1 MDLLT
6 SIGFSIIVAA
16 ILAFLARRLNQPLIL
31 GYILAG
37 AVLGP
42 HVGLHIVSDEAS
54 IELIAEIGLILL
66 LFLIGLEISVPR
78 LLQAGRA
85 ITVTGLLQVPICA
98 GLAWVALGPFVASSG
113 GQFDRLYLAFA
124 SALSSTLIVVKLL
137 SDKFELGT
145 FGGRVTL
152 GVLIFQDLYAIAF
165 LAIQPNLQNMQALLL
180 LKSLVAVAGLVGGAW
195 LLARFV
201 LPRYFR
207 VIAKSSELVVVSAM
221 AWCFLVAGIAGWA
234 GLSKEMG
241 ALIAGVVIASYPYGT
256 EVISRVG
263 GVRDF
268 FLTLF
273 FVALGL
279 KIPEPSLPAVLAAL
293 GGAVFVAASRFA
305 AMYPLFAFLRLD
317 TRTAGVVAINL
328 GQISEFALVIFSLGT
343 VYKHVSP
350 AANSLVLYTVLLTAI
365 ISTYGILYNHGI
377 ATWLAGVLNALG
389 LRRWFGEAPPART
402 GPARGQPHDDQE
414 SRGDVFLLG
423 VSREGLAFV
432 QHLGHTAP
440 GLKNR
445 LVAIDFNPEMLER
458 LRAQGVEHHYGD
470 ISNMATLEHTG
481 ISRAS
486 IVISGIS
493 DWFLKGTS
501 NLQILHAARSLA
513 PTARIIVTGDTPEG
527 AEQLYAAGADY
538 VVMPSALTAEHLAT
552 ILADRVARLPCPRA
566 ARAGVRA
573 VPALNCATSGAATA
587 SWVSARRST
596 AAPPAGRPARWASR
610 RCAWRSWTPD

>member
-16 ILAFLARRLNQPLIL
+16 VLAFIARRLNQPLIL

-42 HVGLHIVSDEAS
+42 HVGLHVVTDEHS

-66 LFLIGLEISVPR
+66 LFLIGLEISLPR

-98 GLAWVALGPFVASSG
+98 GLAWVVLGPVVASTG

-165 LAIQPNLQNMQALLL
+165 LAIQPNLQNLDALLL
-180 LKSLVAVAGLVGGAW
+180 LRSLVAGVGLVGGAW
-195 LLARFV
+195 VLATFV
-201 LPRYFR
+201 LPAYFR

-221 AWCFLVAGIAGWA
+221 AWCFLVAGVAGWA

-279 KIPEPSLPAVLAAL
+279 KIPEPSLPAVLAAF
-293 GGAVFVAASRFA
+293 GGVVFVVLSRFL
-305 AMYPLFAFLRLD
+305 AMYPIFGFLRLD

-328 GQISEFALVIFSLGT
+328 AQISEFALVIFSLGV
-343 VYKHVSP
+343 VYKHISP
-350 AANSLVLYTVLLTAI
+350 AANSMILYTVLFTAV
-365 ISTYGILYNHGI
+365 ISTYGILYNHAI
-377 ATWLAGVLNALG
+377 ATKLSGVLAALG
-389 LRRWFGEAPPART
+389 LRRWFGAEPVVTPE
-402 GPARGQPHDDQE
+402 GGGGGHGGDQGD
-414 SRGDVFLLG
+414 RDVFLLG

-432 QHLGHTAP
+432 QHLARTAP
-440 GLKNR
+440 ALKDR

-458 LRAQGVEHHYGD
+458 LREHEVEHHYGD
-470 ISNMATLEHTG
+470 IANMATLEHAG
-481 ISRAS
+481 ITRAAV
-486 IVISGIS
+486 VISGIS

-501 NLQILHAARSLA
+501 NLQILRTVRSLA
-513 PTARIIVTGDTPEG
+513 PSAKVIVTGDTSQAAQE
-527 AEQLYAAGADY
+527 LYAAGADY
-538 VVMPSALTAEHLAT
+538 VMVPSVLTAEHLAT
-552 ILADRVARLPCPRA
+552 VLSDRSPNAL
-566 ARAGVRA
+566 ARA
-573 VPALNCATSGAATA
+573 
-587 SWVSARRST
+587 RRVQ
-596 AAPPAGRPARWASR
+596 AFDLFGR
-610 RCAWRSWTPD
+610 

>member
-6 SIGFSIIVAA
+6 AIGFSIIVAA
-16 ILAFLARRLNQPLIL
+16 VLAFLARRLNQPLIL

-42 HVGLHIVSDEAS
+42 HVGFHVVADEAS

-66 LFLIGLEISVPR
+66 LFLIGLEISLPR

-98 GLAWVALGPFVASSG
+98 GLAWVALGPIVASSG

-165 LAIQPNLQNMQALLL
+165 LAIQPNLQNLQAMLLL
-180 LKSLVAVAGLVGGAW
+180 RSLVAGVALVGGAW
-195 LLARFV
+195 VLARFV
-201 LPRYFR
+201 LPAYFR

-221 AWCFLVAGIAGWA
+221 AWCFLVAGVAGWA

-241 ALIAGVVIASYPYGT
+241 ALIAGVVIASYPYGA

-279 KIPEPSLPAVLAAL
+279 KIPEPSGPAVLAAL
-293 GGAVFVAASRFA
+293 GGVVFVVASRFL

-328 GQISEFALVIFSLGT
+328 AQISEFALVIFSLGVT
-343 VYKHVSP
+343 FKHISP
-350 AANSLVLYTVLLTAI
+350 AANSLILYTVLFTAV

-377 ATWLAGVLNALG
+377 ATWLAGLLDALG
-389 LRRWFGEAPPART
+389 LRRWFGHAPAPSAE
-402 GPARGQPHDDQE
+402 GAGADE
-414 SRGDVFLLG
+414 SEDRSRDVFLLG

-432 QHLGHTAP
+432 QYLAKTAP
-440 GLKNR
+440 ALKDR

-458 LRAQGVEHHYGD
+458 LRGYGVDHHYGD
-470 ISNMATLEHTG
+470 IANMATLEHAG
-481 ISRAS
+481 IDRAA

-501 NLQILHAARSLA
+501 NLQILRTVRPLA
-513 PTARIIVTGDTPEG
+513 PSARIIVTGDTAEG
-527 AEQLYAAGADY
+527 AQELYAAGADY
-538 VVMPSALTAEHLAT
+538 VIVPSALTAEHLAT
-552 ILADRVARLPCPRA
+552 LLADRSPNAL
-566 ARAGVRA
+566 ARA
-573 VPALNCATSGAATA
+573 
-587 SWVSARRST
+587 RRVQ
-596 AAPPAGRPARWASR
+596 AYELFPR
-610 RCAWRSWTPD
+610 

>member
-16 ILAFLARRLNQPLIL
+16 VLAFIARRLNQPLIL

-37 AVLGP
+37 AALGP
-42 HVGLHIVSDEAS
+42 HVGFHIVTDEHS

-66 LFLIGLEISVPR
+66 LFLIGLEISLPR

-98 GLAWVALGPFVASSG
+98 GLAWLALGPIVASTG

-165 LAIQPNLQNMQALLL
+165 LAIQPNLQNLEALLL
-180 LKSLVAVAGLVGGAW
+180 LRSLVAGVALVGGAW
-195 LLARFV
+195 VMATFV
-201 LPRYFR
+201 LPAYFR

-221 AWCFLVAGIAGWA
+221 AWCFLVAGVAGWA

-293 GGAVFVAASRFA
+293 GGVVFVVLSRLL

-317 TRTAGVVAINL
+317 TRTAGVVGINL
-328 GQISEFALVIFSLGT
+328 AQISEFALVIFSLGMT
-343 VYKHVSP
+343 YKHISP
-350 AANSLVLYTVLLTAI
+350 AANSLILYTVLFTAV
-365 ISTYGILYNHGI
+365 ISTYGILYNHAI
-377 ATWLAGVLNALG
+377 ATRLAGMLAALG
-389 LRRWFGEAPPART
+389 LRRWSGAAPAPAA
-402 GPARGQPHDDQE
+402 GGDGSGGDAEGGDE
-414 SRGDVFLLG
+414 SRDVFLLG

-432 QHLGHTAP
+432 QHLTRTAP
-440 GLKNR
+440 ALKDR

-458 LRAQGVEHHYGD
+458 LRNEGVEHHYGD
-470 ISNMATLEHTG
+470 IANMATLEHAG
-481 ISRAS
+481 IQRAV

-501 NLQILHAARSLA
+501 NLQILRTVRSLA
-513 PTARIIVTGDTPEG
+513 PNARVIVTGDTSQAAQE
-527 AEQLYAAGADY
+527 LYSAGADY
-538 VVMPSALTAEHLAT
+538 VMVPAVLNAEHLAT
-552 ILADRVARLPCPRA
+552 VLSDQSANAL
-566 ARAGVRA
+566 ARA
-573 VPALNCATSGAATA
+573 
-587 SWVSARRST
+587 RRVQ
-596 AAPPAGRPARWASR
+596 AFDLFGR
-610 RCAWRSWTPD
+610 

>member
-16 ILAFLARRLNQPLIL
+16 VLAFIARRLNQPLIL

-42 HVGLHIVSDEAS
+42 HVGLHVVTDEHS

-66 LFLIGLEISVPR
+66 LFLIGLEISLPR

-98 GLAWVALGPFVASSG
+98 GLAWLMLGPVVAATG

-165 LAIQPNLQNMQALLL
+165 LAIQPNLQNLDALLL
-180 LKSLVAVAGLVGGAW
+180 LRSLVAGVGLVGGAW
-195 LLARFV
+195 LLATFV
-201 LPRYFR
+201 LPAYFR

-221 AWCFLVAGIAGWA
+221 AWCFLVAGVAGWA

-279 KIPEPSLPAVLAAL
+279 KIPEPSVPAVLAAL
-293 GGAVFVAASRFA
+293 GGVVFVVVSRLL
-305 AMYPLFAFLRLD
+305 AMYPIFAFLRLD
-317 TRTAGVVAINL
+317 TRTAGVVGINL
-328 GQISEFALVIFSLGT
+328 AQISEFALVIFSLGVT
-343 VYKHVSP
+343 YKHISP
-350 AANSLVLYTVLLTAI
+350 GANSLILYTVLFTAV
-365 ISTYGILYNHGI
+365 ISTYGIMYNHAI
-377 ATWLAGVLNALG
+377 ATRLAGILQTLG
-389 LRRWFGEAPPART
+389 LRRWFGSERT
-402 GPARGQPHDDQE
+402 GAAEKGGGEHGGQ
-414 SRGDVFLLG
+414 GDVFLLG

-432 QHLGHTAP
+432 QHLTRTAP
-440 GLKNR
+440 ALKDR

-458 LRAQGVEHHYGD
+458 LRLEGVENHYGD
-470 ISNMATLEHTG
+470 VANMATLEHAG
-481 ISRAS
+481 IGRAT

-501 NLQILHAARSLA
+501 NLQILRTVRSLA
-513 PTARIIVTGDTPEG
+513 PGAKAIVTGDTSQAAQE
-527 AEQLYAAGADY
+527 LYTAGADY
-538 VVMPSALTAEHLAT
+538 VMGPSVLSAEHLAT
-552 ILADRVARLPCPRA
+552 VLSDQSPNAL
-566 ARAGVRA
+566 ARA
-573 VPALNCATSGAATA
+573 
-587 SWVSARRST
+587 RRVQ
-596 AAPPAGRPARWASR
+596 AFDLFGR
-610 RCAWRSWTPD
+610 

>member
-42 HVGLHIVSDEAS
+42 HVGLHVVTDEAS

-66 LFLIGLEISVPR
+66 LFLIGLEISLPR

-98 GLAWVALGPFVASSG
+98 GLAWVALGPFVATSG

-165 LAIQPNLQNMQALLL
+165 LAIQPNLQNLQALLL
-180 LKSLVAVAGLVGGAW
+180 LRSLVAGVALVGGAW
-195 LLARFV
+195 VLARFV
-201 LPRYFR
+201 LPAYFR

-221 AWCFLVAGIAGWA
+221 AWCFLVAGVAGWA

-241 ALIAGVVIASYPYGT
+241 ALIAGVVMASYPYGS

-293 GGAVFVAASRFA
+293 GGVAFVIVSRFA

-328 GQISEFALVIFSLGT
+328 SQISEFALVIFSLGVT
-343 VYKHVSP
+343 YKHISP
-350 AANSLVLYTVLLTAI
+350 AANSLILYTVLLTAV

-377 ATWLAGVLNALG
+377 ATRLAGLLSALG
-389 LRRWFGEAPPART
+389 LRRWAGAAPAAPTASADGDGGSDEDSGR
-402 GPARGQPHDDQE
+402 
-414 SRGDVFLLG
+414 DVFLLG

-432 QHLGHTAP
+432 QYLTRTAP
-440 GLKNR
+440 ALKDR

-470 ISNMATLEHTG
+470 IASMATLEHTG
-481 ISRAS
+481 IGRAA

-501 NLQILHAARSLA
+501 NLQILRSVRSLA
-513 PTARIIVTGDTPEG
+513 PAARVIVTGDTAEG
-527 AEQLYAAGADY
+527 AQELYVAGADY
-538 VVMPSALTAEHLAT
+538 VMVPSALTAEHLAT
-552 ILADRVARLPCPRA
+552 LLADRSPNAL
-566 ARAGVRA
+566 ARA
-573 VPALNCATSGAATA
+573 
-587 SWVSARRST
+587 RRVQ
-596 AAPPAGRPARWASR
+596 AFELFR
-610 RCAWRSWTPD
+610 R

>member
-16 ILAFLARRLNQPLIL
+16 VLAFLARRLNQPLIL

-42 HVGLHIVSDEAS
+42 HVGFHVVTDEAS

-66 LFLIGLEISVPR
+66 LFLIGLEISLPR

-98 GLAWVALGPFVASSG
+98 GLAWLVLGPVVASTG

-165 LAIQPNLQNMQALLL
+165 LAIQPNLENLEALLL
-180 LKSLVAVAGLVGGAW
+180 LRSLVAGIGLVGGAW
-195 LLARFV
+195 LLASFV
-201 LPRYFR
+201 LPAYFR

-221 AWCFLVAGIAGWA
+221 AWCFLVAGVAGWA

-279 KIPEPSLPAVLAAL
+279 KIPEPSVPAVLAAL
-293 GGAVFVAASRFA
+293 GGVVFVVLSRFL

-317 TRTAGVVAINL
+317 TRTAGVVGINL
-328 GQISEFALVIFSLGT
+328 AQISEFALVIFSLGMT
-343 VYKHVSP
+343 YKHISP
-350 AANSLVLYTVLLTAI
+350 GANSLILYTVLFTAV
-365 ISTYGILYNHGI
+365 ISTYGILYNHAI
-377 ATWLAGVLNALG
+377 ATRLAGLLAALG
-389 LRRWFGEAPPART
+389 LRRWFGAAPRPAAGSEASA
-402 GPARGQPHDDQE
+402 GEAEGGDE
-414 SRGDVFLLG
+414 SRNVFLLG
-423 VSREGLAFV
+423 VSREGIAFV
-432 QHLGHTAP
+432 QHLARTAP
-440 GLKNR
+440 ALKAR
-445 LVAIDFNPEMLER
+445 LTAIDFNPEMLER
-458 LRAQGVEHHYGD
+458 LREHDVEHHYGD
-470 ISNMATLEHTG
+470 IANMATLEHAG
-481 ISRAS
+481 IARAV

-501 NLQILHAARSLA
+501 NLQILRTVRSLA
-513 PTARIIVTGDTPEG
+513 PTARVIVTGDTSQ
-527 AEQLYAAGADY
+527 AAQDLYAAGADY
-538 VVMPSALTAEHLAT
+538 VVMPSALTADHLAT
-552 ILADRVARLPCPRA
+552 LLADGSPNAL
-566 ARAGVRA
+566 ARA
-573 VPALNCATSGAATA
+573 
-587 SWVSARRST
+587 RRVQ
-596 AAPPAGRPARWASR
+596 AFELFER
-610 RCAWRSWTPD
+610 

>member
-16 ILAFLARRLNQPLIL
+16 VLAFFARRLNQPLIL

-42 HVGLHIVSDEAS
+42 HVGFHVVSDEAS

-66 LFLIGLEISVPR
+66 LFLIGLEISLPR

-98 GLAWVALGPFVASSG
+98 GLAWLVLAPVVGSTG
-113 GQFDRLYLAFA
+113 GQFDRLYLAIA
-124 SALSSTLIVVKLL
+124 SAMSSTLIVVKLL
-137 SDKFELGT
+137 SDKFELAT

-152 GVLIFQDLYAIAF
+152 GVLIFQDLFAIAF
-165 LAIQPNLQNMQALLL
+165 LAIQPNLQNLQALLL
-180 LKSLVAVAGLVGGAW
+180 LKSLIAGVGLVVGAW
-195 LLARFV
+195 LMARFV
-201 LPRYFR
+201 LPFYFR
-207 VIAKSSELVVVSAM
+207 LIAKSSELVVVSAM
-221 AWCFLVAGIAGWA
+221 AWCFLVSGVAGWA

-241 ALIAGVVIASYPYGT
+241 ALIAGVVIAAYPYGS

-293 GGAVFVAASRFA
+293 GGVVFVVLSRFL

-328 GQISEFALVIFSLGT
+328 GQISEFALVIFSLGVT
-343 VYKHVSP
+343 YKHVSP
-350 AANSLVLYTVLLTAI
+350 AANSLILYTVLFTAV
-365 ISTYGILYNHGI
+365 ISTYGILYNHAI
-377 ATWLAGVLNALG
+377 ATWLAGVLHTFG
-389 LRRWFGEAPPART
+389 LRRWFGREPAESAPGA
-402 GPARGQPHDDQE
+402 GAGHGDDT
-414 SRGDVFLLG
+414 RDVFLLG

-432 QHLGHTAP
+432 QHLARTAP
-440 GLKNR
+440 ALKNR

-458 LRAQGVEHHYGD
+458 LATQGVEHQYGD
-470 ISNMATLEHTG
+470 IANMATLEHAG
-481 ISRAS
+481 IERAVL
-486 IVISGIS
+486 VISGIS

-501 NLQILHAARSLA
+501 NLQLLRATRSLA
-513 PTARIIVTGDTPEG
+513 PNARVIVTADTAEG
-527 AEQLYAAGADY
+527 AQELYVAGADY
-538 VVMPSALTAEHLAT
+538 VMVPSVLSAEHLAS
-552 ILADRVARLPCPRA
+552 ILADRSPNAL
-566 ARAGVRA
+566 ARA
-573 VPALNCATSGAATA
+573 
-587 SWVSARRST
+587 RRVQ
-596 AAPPAGRPARWASR
+596 AFDLFR
-610 RCAWRSWTPD
+610 R

>member
-16 ILAFLARRLNQPLIL
+16 VLAFIARRLNQPLIL

-37 AVLGP
+37 AALGP
-42 HVGLHIVSDEAS
+42 HVGFHIVTDEHS

-66 LFLIGLEISVPR
+66 LFLIGLEISLPR

-98 GLAWVALGPFVASSG
+98 GLAWLALGPVVASTG

-165 LAIQPNLQNMQALLL
+165 LAIQPNLQNLEALLL
-180 LKSLVAVAGLVGGAW
+180 LRSLVAGVALVGGAW
-195 LLARFV
+195 VMATFV
-201 LPRYFR
+201 LPAYFR

-221 AWCFLVAGIAGWA
+221 AWCFLVAGVAGWA

-293 GGAVFVAASRFA
+293 GGVVFVVLSRLL

-317 TRTAGVVAINL
+317 TRTAGVVGINL
-328 GQISEFALVIFSLGT
+328 AQISEFALVIFSLGMT
-343 VYKHVSP
+343 YKHISP
-350 AANSLVLYTVLLTAI
+350 AANSLILYTVLFTAV
-365 ISTYGILYNHGI
+365 ISTYGILYNHAI
-377 ATWLAGVLNALG
+377 ATRLAGMLAALG
-389 LRRWFGEAPPART
+389 LRRWSGAAPAPAA
-402 GPARGQPHDDQE
+402 GGDGSGGDAEGGDE
-414 SRGDVFLLG
+414 SRDVFLLG

-432 QHLGHTAP
+432 QHLTRTAP
-440 GLKNR
+440 ALKDR

-458 LRAQGVEHHYGD
+458 LRNEGVEHHYGD
-470 ISNMATLEHTG
+470 IANMATLEHAG
-481 ISRAS
+481 IQRAV

-501 NLQILHAARSLA
+501 NLQILRTVRSLA
-513 PTARIIVTGDTPEG
+513 PNARVIVTGDTSQAAQE
-527 AEQLYAAGADY
+527 LYSAGADY
-538 VVMPSALTAEHLAT
+538 VMVPAVLNAEHLAT
-552 ILADRVARLPCPRA
+552 VLSDQSANAL
-566 ARAGVRA
+566 ARA
-573 VPALNCATSGAATA
+573 
-587 SWVSARRST
+587 RRVQ
-596 AAPPAGRPARWASR
+596 AFDLFGR
-610 RCAWRSWTPD
+610 

>member
-42 HVGLHIVSDEAS
+42 HVGFHVVSDEAS

-66 LFLIGLEISVPR
+66 LFLIGLEISLPR

-98 GLAWVALGPFVASSG
+98 GLAWLVLGPVVASTG
-113 GQFDRLYLAFA
+113 GQFDRLYLAVA
-124 SALSSTLIVVKLL
+124 SAMSSTLIVVKLL
-137 SDKFELGT
+137 SDKFELST

-165 LAIQPNLQNMQALLL
+165 LAIQPNLQNLQALLL
-180 LKSLVAVAGLVGGAW
+180 LRSLVAGVGLVGGAW
-195 LLARFV
+195 LMARFV
-201 LPRYFR
+201 LPAYFR

-221 AWCFLVAGIAGWA
+221 AWCFLVAGVAGWA

-279 KIPEPSLPAVLAAL
+279 KIPEPSVPAVLAAL
-293 GGAVFVAASRFA
+293 GGVVFVVLSRFL

-328 GQISEFALVIFSLGT
+328 AQISEFALVIFSLGVT
-343 VYKHVSP
+343 YKHISP
-350 AANSLVLYTVLLTAI
+350 AANSMILYTVLLTAV
-365 ISTYGILYNHGI
+365 ISTYGILYNHAI
-377 ATWLAGVLNALG
+377 ATWLAGLLNALG
-389 LRRWFGEAPPART
+389 LRRWSGSAPAAPAGGAAEAGAEK
-402 GPARGQPHDDQE
+402 DEE
-414 SRGDVFLLG
+414 SGRDVFLLG

-432 QHLGHTAP
+432 QHVARTAP
-440 GLKNR
+440 ALKDR
-445 LVAIDFNPEMLER
+445 IVAVDFNPEMLER
-458 LRAQGVEHHYGD
+458 LRAEGVDHHYGD
-470 ISNMATLEHTG
+470 IANMATLEHAG
-481 ISRAS
+481 IGRAA

-501 NLQILHAARSLA
+501 NLQILRLVRSLA
-513 PTARIIVTGDTPEG
+513 PTARIIVTGDTAEG
-527 AEQLYAAGADY
+527 AQELYVAGADY
-538 VVMPSALTAEHLAT
+538 VMVPSVLSAEHLAS
-552 ILADRVARLPCPRA
+552 ILADRSPNAL
-566 ARAGVRA
+566 ARA
-573 VPALNCATSGAATA
+573 
-587 SWVSARRST
+587 RRVQ
-596 AAPPAGRPARWASR
+596 AFDLFR
-610 RCAWRSWTPD
+610 R

>member
-42 HVGLHIVSDEAS
+42 HVGLHVVTDEAS

-66 LFLIGLEISVPR
+66 LFLIGLEISLPR

-98 GLAWVALGPFVASSG
+98 GLAWVALGPFVAMSG

-165 LAIQPNLQNMQALLL
+165 LAIQPNLQNLQALLL
-180 LKSLVAVAGLVGGAW
+180 LRSLVAGIALVGGAW
-195 LLARFV
+195 VLARFV
-201 LPRYFR
+201 LPAYFR

-221 AWCFLVAGIAGWA
+221 AWCFLLAGVAGWA

-241 ALIAGVVIASYPYGT
+241 ALIAGVVMASYPYGT

-293 GGAVFVAASRFA
+293 GGVAFVIVSRFA

-328 GQISEFALVIFSLGT
+328 SQISEFALVIFSLGVT
-343 VYKHVSP
+343 YKHISP
-350 AANSLVLYTVLLTAI
+350 AGNSLILYTVLLTAV

-377 ATWLAGVLNALG
+377 ATRLAGLLSALG
-389 LRRWFGEAPPART
+389 LRRWAGAAPAAPTASADGDGGSDEDSGR
-402 GPARGQPHDDQE
+402 
-414 SRGDVFLLG
+414 DVFLLG

-432 QHLGHTAP
+432 QYLTRTAP
-440 GLKNR
+440 ALKDR

-470 ISNMATLEHTG
+470 IASMATLEHAG
-481 ISRAS
+481 IGRAV

-501 NLQILHAARSLA
+501 NLQILRSVRSLA
-513 PTARIIVTGDTPEG
+513 PAARVIVTGDTAEG
-527 AEQLYAAGADY
+527 AQELYVAGADY
-538 VVMPSALTAEHLAT
+538 VMVPSALTAEHLA
-552 ILADRVARLPCPRA
+552 ILLADRSPNAL
-566 ARAGVRA
+566 ARA
-573 VPALNCATSGAATA
+573 
-587 SWVSARRST
+587 RRVQ
-596 AAPPAGRPARWASR
+596 AFELFR
-610 RCAWRSWTPD
+610 R

>member
-6 SIGFSIIVAA
+6 AIGFSIIVAA
-16 ILAFLARRLNQPLIL
+16 VLAFLARRLNQPLIL

-42 HVGLHIVSDEAS
+42 HVGFHVVTDEAS

-66 LFLIGLEISVPR
+66 LFLIGLEISLPR

-98 GLAWVALGPFVASSG
+98 GLAWLVLGPVVASTG

-165 LAIQPNLQNMQALLL
+165 LAIQPNLENLEALLL
-180 LKSLVAVAGLVGGAW
+180 LRSLVAGIGLVGGAW
-195 LLARFV
+195 LLATFV
-201 LPRYFR
+201 LPAYFR

-221 AWCFLVAGIAGWA
+221 AWCFLVAGVAGWA

-293 GGAVFVAASRFA
+293 GGVVFVVLSRFL

-328 GQISEFALVIFSLGT
+328 AQISEFALVIFSLGVT
-343 VYKHVSP
+343 YKHISP
-350 AANSLVLYTVLLTAI
+350 GANSLILYTVLFTAV
-365 ISTYGILYNHGI
+365 ISTYGILYNHAI
-377 ATWLAGVLNALG
+377 ATKLAGMLAALG
-389 LRRWFGEAPPART
+389 LRRWSGAAPTPAAGSEASA
-402 GPARGQPHDDQE
+402 GDAEEGDE
-414 SRGDVFLLG
+414 SRNVFLLG

-432 QHLGHTAP
+432 QHLARTAP
-440 GLKNR
+440 ALKAR
-445 LVAIDFNPEMLER
+445 LTAIDFNPEMLER
-458 LRAQGVEHHYGD
+458 LREHDVAHHYGD
-470 ISNMATLEHTG
+470 IANMATLEHAG
-481 ISRAS
+481 IQRAA

-501 NLQILHAARSLA
+501 NLQILRTVRSLA
-513 PTARIIVTGDTPEG
+513 PTARVIVTGDTSQAAQE
-527 AEQLYAAGADY
+527 LYAAGADY
-538 VVMPSALTAEHLAT
+538 VVVPSALTADHLAT
-552 ILADRVARLPCPRA
+552 LLADRSPNAL
-566 ARAGVRA
+566 ARA
-573 VPALNCATSGAATA
+573 
-587 SWVSARRST
+587 RRVQ
-596 AAPPAGRPARWASR
+596 AFELFGR
-610 RCAWRSWTPD
+610 

>member
-16 ILAFLARRLNQPLIL
+16 ALAFLARRLNQPLIL

-42 HVGLHIVSDEAS
+42 HVGFHVVADEAS

-66 LFLIGLEISVPR
+66 LFLIGLEISLPR

-98 GLAWVALGPFVASSG
+98 GLAWVALGPVVASTG

-165 LAIQPNLQNMQALLL
+165 LAIQPNLQNLQALLL
-180 LKSLVAVAGLVGGAW
+180 LRSMVAGVGLVGGAW

-201 LPRYFR
+201 LPAYFR

-221 AWCFLVAGIAGWA
+221 AWCFLVAGVAGWA

-256 EVISRVG
+256 EVVSRVG

-279 KIPEPSLPAVLAAL
+279 RIPEPSIPAVVAAL
-293 GGAVFVAASRFA
+293 GGVVFVVLSRFL

-328 GQISEFALVIFSLGT
+328 AQISEFALVIFSLGT
-343 VYKHVSP
+343 VYEHISP
-350 AANSLVLYTVLLTAI
+350 AANSLILYTVLLTAI

-377 ATWLAGVLNALG
+377 ATWLAGRLNALG
-389 LRRWFGEAPPART
+389 LRRWFGSAPAESAGGAAGADAGEDEEAGR
-402 GPARGQPHDDQE
+402 
-414 SRGDVFLLG
+414 DVFLLG

-432 QHLGHTAP
+432 QQLARTAP
-440 GLKNR
+440 ALKDR

-458 LRAQGVEHHYGD
+458 LRVHGVEHHYGD
-470 ISNMATLEHTG
+470 IANMATLEHAG
-481 ISRAS
+481 IGRAA
-486 IVISGIS
+486 IAISGIS

-501 NLQILHAARSLA
+501 NLQILRTVRTLA
-513 PTARIIVTGDTPEG
+513 PAARIIVTGDTVE
-527 AEQLYAAGADY
+527 AAQELYAAGADY
-538 VVMPSALTAEHLAT
+538 VMVPSALTAEHLAT
-552 ILADRVARLPCPRA
+552 LLADRSPNAL
-566 ARAGVRA
+566 ARARRVQ
-573 VPALNCATSGAATA
+573 A
-587 SWVSARRST
+587 SDLFQR
-596 AAPPAGRPARWASR
+596 
-610 RCAWRSWTPD
+610 

>member
-16 ILAFLARRLNQPLIL
+16 VLAFIARKLNQPLIL

-42 HVGLHIVSDEAS
+42 HVGFHVVTDEHS

-66 LFLIGLEISVPR
+66 LFLIGLEISLPR

-98 GLAWVALGPFVASSG
+98 GLAWLVLGPVVASTG

-165 LAIQPNLQNMQALLL
+165 LAIQPNLENLEALLL
-180 LKSLVAVAGLVGGAW
+180 LRSLVAGIGLVGGAW
-195 LLARFV
+195 LLATFV
-201 LPRYFR
+201 LPAYFR

-221 AWCFLVAGIAGWA
+221 AWCFLVAGVAGWA

-293 GGAVFVAASRFA
+293 GGVVFVVLSRFL
-305 AMYPLFAFLRLD
+305 AMYPIFAFLRLD
-317 TRTAGVVAINL
+317 TRTAGVVGINL
-328 GQISEFALVIFSLGT
+328 AQISEFALVIFSLGMT
-343 VYKHVSP
+343 YKHISP
-350 AANSLVLYTVLLTAI
+350 AANSLILYTVLFTAV
-365 ISTYGILYNHGI
+365 ISTYGILYNHAI
-377 ATWLAGVLNALG
+377 ATKLAGMLAALG
-389 LRRWFGEAPPART
+389 LRRWSGAAPTPAAGSEASAGDAET
-402 GPARGQPHDDQE
+402 DDE
-414 SRGDVFLLG
+414 SRNVFLLG

-432 QHLGHTAP
+432 QHLARTAP
-440 GLKNR
+440 ALKAR
-445 LVAIDFNPEMLER
+445 LTAIDFNPEMLER
-458 LRAQGVEHHYGD
+458 LREHDVEHHYGD
-470 ISNMATLEHTG
+470 IANMATLEHAG
-481 ISRAS
+481 IRRAA

-501 NLQILHAARSLA
+501 NLQILRTVRSLA
-513 PTARIIVTGDTPEG
+513 PTARVIVTGDTSQAAQE
-527 AEQLYAAGADY
+527 LYAAGADY
-538 VVMPSALTAEHLAT
+538 VVVPSALTADHLGT
-552 ILADRVARLPCPRA
+552 LLADHSPNAL
-566 ARAGVRA
+566 ARA
-573 VPALNCATSGAATA
+573 
-587 SWVSARRST
+587 RRVQ
-596 AAPPAGRPARWASR
+596 AFELFGR
-610 RCAWRSWTPD
+610 

>member
-6 SIGFSIIVAA
+6 AIGFSIIVAA
-16 ILAFLARRLNQPLIL
+16 VLAFLARRLNQPLIL

-42 HVGLHIVSDEAS
+42 HVGFHVVTDEAS

-66 LFLIGLEISVPR
+66 LFLIGLEISLPR

-98 GLAWVALGPFVASSG
+98 GLAWVALGPVVASSG

-165 LAIQPNLQNMQALLL
+165 LAIQPNLQNLQALLL
-180 LKSLVAVAGLVGGAW
+180 LRSLVAGVALVGGAW
-195 LLARFV
+195 LMARFV
-201 LPRYFR
+201 LPTYFR
-207 VIAKSSELVVVSAM
+207 AIAKSSELVVVSAM
-221 AWCFLVAGIAGWA
+221 AWCFLVAGVAGWA

-241 ALIAGVVIASYPYGT
+241 ALIAGVVIASYPYGA

-279 KIPEPSLPAVLAAL
+279 KIPEPSVPAVLAAL
-293 GGAVFVAASRFA
+293 GGVLFVVVSRFL

-328 GQISEFALVIFSLGT
+328 AQISEFALVIFSLGMT
-343 VYKHVSP
+343 FKHISP
-350 AANSLVLYTVLLTAI
+350 AANSLILYTVLFTAV
-365 ISTYGILYNHGI
+365 ISTYGILFNHGI
-377 ATWLAGVLNALG
+377 ATWLARLLDALG
-389 LRRWFGEAPPART
+389 LRRWFGNAPAASAEAA
-402 GPARGQPHDDQE
+402 GADEGEDK
-414 SRGDVFLLG
+414 SRDVFLLG

-432 QHLGHTAP
+432 QYLAKTAP
-440 GLKNR
+440 ALKNR

-458 LRAQGVEHHYGD
+458 LRVYGVAHHYGD
-470 ISNMATLEHTG
+470 IANMATLEHAG
-481 ISRAS
+481 IERAT

-501 NLQILHAARSLA
+501 NLQILRTVRPLA
-513 PTARIIVTGDTPEG
+513 PNARVMVTGDTPES
-527 AEQLYAAGADY
+527 AQELYAAGADY
-538 VVMPSALTAEHLAT
+538 VMVPSALTAEHLAT
-552 ILADRVARLPCPRA
+552 LLADRSPNAL
-566 ARAGVRA
+566 ARA
-573 VPALNCATSGAATA
+573 
-587 SWVSARRST
+587 RRVQ
-596 AAPPAGRPARWASR
+596 AYELFQR
-610 RCAWRSWTPD
+610 

>member
-6 SIGFSIIVAA
+6 AIGFSIIVAA
-16 ILAFLARRLNQPLIL
+16 VLAFLARRLNQPLIL

-42 HVGLHIVSDEAS
+42 HVGFHVVTDEAS

-66 LFLIGLEISVPR
+66 LFLIGLEISLPR

-98 GLAWVALGPFVASSG
+98 GLAWVALGPVVASSG

-165 LAIQPNLQNMQALLL
+165 LAIQPNLQNLQALLL
-180 LKSLVAVAGLVGGAW
+180 LRSLVAGVALVGGAW
-195 LLARFV
+195 VLARFV
-201 LPRYFR
+201 LPAYFR

-221 AWCFLVAGIAGWA
+221 AWCFLVAGVAGWA

-279 KIPEPSLPAVLAAL
+279 KIPEPSLPAMLAAL
-293 GGAVFVAASRFA
+293 GGVVFVVVSRFL
-305 AMYPLFAFLRLD
+305 AMYPIFAFLRLD

-328 GQISEFALVIFSLGT
+328 AQISEFALVIFTLGVT
-343 VYKHVSP
+343 YKHISP
-350 AANSLVLYTVLLTAI
+350 AANSLILYTVLFTAV
-365 ISTYGILYNHGI
+365 ISTYGILYNHAI
-377 ATWLAGVLNALG
+377 ATKLSGMLATLG
-389 LRRWFGEAPPART
+389 LQRWFGAAAAATSETR
-402 GPARGQPHDDQE
+402 RGGHGAGGHKD
-414 SRGDVFLLG
+414 GDGGSIFLLG

-432 QHLGHTAP
+432 QHLARSAP
-440 GLKNR
+440 ALKAR

-458 LRAQGVEHHYGD
+458 LGEHEVEAHYGD
-470 ISNMATLEHTG
+470 IANMATLEHAG
-481 ISRAS
+481 IDRAA
-486 IVISGIS
+486 VVVSGIS

-501 NLQILHAARSLA
+501 NLQILRTVRSLA
-513 PTARIIVTGDTPEG
+513 PAARVVVTGDTSQ
-527 AEQLYAAGADY
+527 AAQDLYTAGADY
-538 VVMPSALTAEHLAT
+538 VMVPSALTADHLAT
-552 ILADRVARLPCPRA
+552 ILSDGSPNAL
-566 ARAGVRA
+566 ARA
-573 VPALNCATSGAATA
+573 
-587 SWVSARRST
+587 RRVQ
-596 AAPPAGRPARWASR
+596 AYELFGR
-610 RCAWRSWTPD
+610 

>member
-1 MDLLT
+1 MLYWRSLMDLLT
-6 SIGFSIIVAA
+6 AIGFSIIVAA
-16 ILAFLARRLNQPLIL
+16 VLAFLARRLNQPLIL

-42 HVGLHIVSDEAS
+42 HVGFHVVTDEAS

-66 LFLIGLEISVPR
+66 LFLIGLEISLPR

-85 ITVTGLLQVPICA
+85 ITLTGLLQVPICA
-98 GLAWVALGPFVASSG
+98 GLAWLVLGPVVASTG

-124 SALSSTLIVVKLL
+124 GALSSTLIVVKLL
-137 SDKFELGT
+137 SDKFELST

-165 LAIQPNLQNMQALLL
+165 LAIQPNLQNLQAMLLL
-180 LKSLVAVAGLVGGAW
+180 RSLVAGVGLVGGAW
-195 LLARFV
+195 LMARFV
-201 LPRYFR
+201 LPAYFR

-221 AWCFLVAGIAGWA
+221 AWCFLVAGVAGWA

-279 KIPEPSLPAVLAAL
+279 KIPEPSTPAVLAAL
-293 GGAVFVAASRFA
+293 GGVVFVILSRFL

-328 GQISEFALVIFSLGT
+328 AQISEFALVIFSLGVT
-343 VYKHVSP
+343 YKHVSP
-350 AANSLVLYTVLLTAI
+350 AANSMILYTVLLTAV
-365 ISTYGILYNHGI
+365 ISTYGILYNHAI
-377 ATWLAGVLNALG
+377 ATWLAGLLNALG
-389 LRRWFGEAPPART
+389 LRRWLGSASAAPAGGATAAGAEGDEDSGR
-402 GPARGQPHDDQE
+402 
-414 SRGDVFLLG
+414 DVFLLG

-432 QHLGHTAP
+432 RHVTRTSPA
-440 GLKNR
+440 LKNR
-445 LVAIDFNPEMLER
+445 LVAVDFNPEMLER
-458 LRAQGVEHHYGD
+458 LETEGVHRHYGD
-470 ISNMATLEHTG
+470 IANMATLEHAG
-481 ISRAS
+481 IGRAA

-501 NLQILHAARSLA
+501 NLQILRLVRSLA
-513 PTARIIVTGDTPEG
+513 PTARIIVTGDTAEG
-527 AEQLYAAGADY
+527 AQELYVAGADY
-538 VVMPSALTAEHLAT
+538 VMVPSVLSAEHLAS
-552 ILADRVARLPCPRA
+552 ILADRSPNAL
-566 ARAGVRA
+566 ARA
-573 VPALNCATSGAATA
+573 
-587 SWVSARRST
+587 RRVQ
-596 AAPPAGRPARWASR
+596 AFDLFR
-610 RCAWRSWTPD
+610 R

>member
-42 HVGLHIVSDEAS
+42 HVGFHVVSDEAS

-66 LFLIGLEISVPR
+66 LFLIGLEISLPR

-98 GLAWVALGPFVASSG
+98 GLAWLVLGPVVASTG
-113 GQFDRLYLAFA
+113 GQFDRLYLAVA
-124 SALSSTLIVVKLL
+124 SAMSSTLIVVKLL
-137 SDKFELGT
+137 SDKFELST

-165 LAIQPNLQNMQALLL
+165 LAIQPNLQNLQALLL
-180 LKSLVAVAGLVGGAW
+180 LRSLVAGVGLVGGAW

-201 LPRYFR
+201 LPAYFR
-207 VIAKSSELVVVSAM
+207 AIAKSSELVVVSAM
-221 AWCFLVAGIAGWA
+221 AWCFLVAGVAGWA

-279 KIPEPSLPAVLAAL
+279 KIPEPSAPAVLAAL
-293 GGAVFVAASRFA
+293 GGVVFVVLSRFL

-328 GQISEFALVIFSLGT
+328 AQISEFALVIFSLGVT
-343 VYKHVSP
+343 YKHISP
-350 AANSLVLYTVLLTAI
+350 AANSMILYTVLLTAV
-365 ISTYGILYNHGI
+365 ISTYGILYNHAI
-377 ATWLAGVLNALG
+377 ATWLAGLLNTLG
-389 LRRWFGEAPPART
+389 LRRWSESAQATPAGGAAEPSAGKGE
-402 GPARGQPHDDQE
+402 E
-414 SRGDVFLLG
+414 SSRDVFLLG

-432 QHLGHTAP
+432 QHVARTAP
-440 GLKNR
+440 ALKNR
-445 LVAIDFNPEMLER
+445 IVAVDFNPEMLER
-458 LRAQGVEHHYGD
+458 LRTEGVDHHYGD
-470 ISNMATLEHTG
+470 IANMATLEHAG
-481 ISRAS
+481 IERAA

-501 NLQILHAARSLA
+501 NLQILRLVRPLA
-513 PTARIIVTGDTPEG
+513 PTARIIVTGDTAEG
-527 AEQLYAAGADY
+527 AQELYVAGADY
-538 VVMPSALTAEHLAT
+538 VMVPSVLSAEHLAG
-552 ILADRVARLPCPRA
+552 ILADRSPNAL
-566 ARAGVRA
+566 ARA
-573 VPALNCATSGAATA
+573 
-587 SWVSARRST
+587 RRVQ
-596 AAPPAGRPARWASR
+596 AFDLFR
-610 RCAWRSWTPD
+610 R

>member
-6 SIGFSIIVAA
+6 AIGFSIIVAA

-42 HVGLHIVSDEAS
+42 HVGFHVVADEAS

-66 LFLIGLEISVPR
+66 LFLIGLEISLPR

-85 ITVTGLLQVPICA
+85 ITLTGLLQVPICA
-98 GLAWVALGPFVASSG
+98 GLAWVVLGPVVASSD

-165 LAIQPNLQNMQALLL
+165 LAIQPNLQNLQAVLLL
-180 LKSLVAVAGLVGGAW
+180 RSLVAGVGLVGGAW
-195 LLARFV
+195 VLARFV
-201 LPRYFR
+201 LPAYFR

-221 AWCFLVAGIAGWA
+221 AWCFLVAGVAGWA

-293 GGAVFVAASRFA
+293 GGVVFVILSRFA

-328 GQISEFALVIFSLGT
+328 AQISEFALVIFSLGVT
-343 VYKHVSP
+343 YKHISP
-350 AANSLVLYTVLLTAI
+350 AANSLILYTVLLTAI
-365 ISTYGILYNHGI
+365 ISTYGILYNHAI
-377 ATWLAGVLNALG
+377 ATRLAGLLNALG
-389 LRRWFGEAPPART
+389 LRRWSGAAPATAADGAEATANGDEDSGR
-402 GPARGQPHDDQE
+402 
-414 SRGDVFLLG
+414 DVFLLG

-432 QHLGHTAP
+432 EYLARTAP
-440 GLKNR
+440 ALKDR

-470 ISNMATLEHTG
+470 IANMATLEHAG
-481 ISRAS
+481 IGRAA

-501 NLQILHAARSLA
+501 NLQILRTVRSLT
-513 PTARIIVTGDTPEG
+513 PTARTIVTGDTADG
-527 AEQLYAAGADY
+527 AQELYVAGADY
-538 VVMPSALTAEHLAT
+538 VMVPSALTAEHLAT
-552 ILADRVARLPCPRA
+552 ILADRSPNAL
-566 ARAGVRA
+566 ARA
-573 VPALNCATSGAATA
+573 
-587 SWVSARRST
+587 RRVQ
-596 AAPPAGRPARWASR
+596 AFELFR
-610 RCAWRSWTPD
+610 R

>member
-16 ILAFLARRLNQPLIL
+16 VLAFLARRLGQPLIL

-42 HVGLHIVSDEAS
+42 HIGFHVVTDEES

-66 LFLIGLEISVPR
+66 LFLIGLEISLPR

-85 ITVTGLLQVPICA
+85 ITATGLLQVPICA
-98 GLAWVALGPFVASSG
+98 GLAWLALGPVVGSMG

-165 LAIQPNLQNMQALLL
+165 LAIQPNLQNLQAMLLL
-180 LKSLVAVAGLVGGAW
+180 RSLVAGVGLVGGAW
-195 LLARFV
+195 VMARFV
-201 LPRYFR
+201 LPWYFR
-207 VIAKSSELVVVSAM
+207 VVAKSSELVVVSAM
-221 AWCFLVAGIAGWA
+221 AWCFLVAGVAGWA

-279 KIPEPSLPAVLAAL
+279 KIPEPSTSAVLAAL
-293 GGAVFVAASRFA
+293 GGVVFVVLSRFL

-328 GQISEFALVIFSLGT
+328 AQISEFALVIFSLGT
-343 VYKHVSP
+343 VYKHISP
-350 AANSLVLYTVLLTAI
+350 AANSLILYTVLLTAV
-365 ISTYGILYNHGI
+365 ISTYGILYNHAI
-377 ATWLAGVLNALG
+377 ATWLAGLLNTLG
-389 LRRWFGEAPPART
+389 LRRWFGHKQAAAAS
-402 GPARGQPHDDQE
+402 GE
-414 SRGDVFLLG
+414 SEGEGDERRDVFLLG

-432 QHLGHTAP
+432 QHVSRTAP
-440 GLKNR
+440 ALKDR
-445 LVAIDFNPEMLER
+445 MVAIDFNPEMLER
-458 LRAQGVEHHYGD
+458 LRTEGVDNHYGD
-470 ISNMATLEHTG
+470 ISNMATLEHAG
-481 ISRAS
+481 IGRAA

-501 NLQILHAARSLA
+501 NLQILRLVRSLA
-513 PTARIIVTGDTPEG
+513 PKARVIVTGDTPEG
-527 AEQLYAAGADY
+527 AQELYVAGADY
-538 VVMPSALTAEHLAT
+538 VMVPSVLSAEHLAG
-552 ILADRVARLPCPRA
+552 ILADRSPNAL
-566 ARAGVRA
+566 ARA
-573 VPALNCATSGAATA
+573 
-587 SWVSARRST
+587 RRVQ
-596 AAPPAGRPARWASR
+596 AFDLFR
-610 RCAWRSWTPD
+610 R

>member
-16 ILAFLARRLNQPLIL
+16 VLAFIARRLNQPLIL

-37 AVLGP
+37 ALLGP
-42 HVGLHIVSDEAS
+42 HVGFHVVTDEHS

-66 LFLIGLEISVPR
+66 LFLIGLEISLPR

-85 ITVTGLLQVPICA
+85 IIVTGLLQVPICA
-98 GLAWVALGPFVASSG
+98 GLAWLVLGPVVASSG

-145 FGGRVTL
+145 FGGRITL

-165 LAIQPNLQNMQALLL
+165 LAIQPNLENLEAMLLL
-180 LKSLVAVAGLVGGAW
+180 RSLVAGIGLVGGAW
-195 LLARFV
+195 VLARFV
-201 LPRYFR
+201 LPAYFR

-221 AWCFLVAGIAGWA
+221 AWCFLVAGVAGWA

-279 KIPEPSLPAVLAAL
+279 KIPEPSLPAMLAAL
-293 GGAVFVAASRFA
+293 GGVVFVVVSRFL
-305 AMYPLFAFLRLD
+305 AMYPIFAFLRLD

-328 GQISEFALVIFSLGT
+328 AQISEFALVIFTLGVT
-343 VYKHVSP
+343 YKHISP
-350 AANSLVLYTVLLTAI
+350 AANSLILYTVLFTAV
-365 ISTYGILYNHGI
+365 ISTYGILYNHAI
-377 ATWLAGVLNALG
+377 ATKLSGMLATLG
-389 LRRWFGEAPPART
+389 LQRWFGAAAAATSETR
-402 GPARGQPHDDQE
+402 RGGHGAGGHKD
-414 SRGDVFLLG
+414 GDGGSIFLLG

-432 QHLGHTAP
+432 QHLARSAP
-440 GLKNR
+440 ALKAR

-458 LRAQGVEHHYGD
+458 LGEHEVEAHYGD
-470 ISNMATLEHTG
+470 IANMATLEHAG
-481 ISRAS
+481 IDRAAVVVSR
-486 IVISGIS
+486 IS

-501 NLQILHAARSLA
+501 NLQILRTVRSLA
-513 PTARIIVTGDTPEG
+513 PAARVVVTGDTSQ
-527 AEQLYAAGADY
+527 AAQDLYTAGADY
-538 VVMPSALTAEHLAT
+538 VMVPSALTADHLAT
-552 ILADRVARLPCPRA
+552 ILSDGSPNAL
-566 ARAGVRA
+566 ARA
-573 VPALNCATSGAATA
+573 
-587 SWVSARRST
+587 RRVQ
-596 AAPPAGRPARWASR
+596 AYELFGR
-610 RCAWRSWTPD
+610 

>member
-6 SIGFSIIVAA
+6 STGFSIIVAA
-16 ILAFLARRLNQPLIL
+16 VLAFLARRLNQPLIL

-42 HVGLHIVSDEAS
+42 HVGFHVVTDEAS

-66 LFLIGLEISVPR
+66 LFLIGLEISLPR

-85 ITVTGLLQVPICA
+85 ITVSGLLQVPICA
-98 GLAWVALGPFVASSG
+98 GLAWVALGPVVASMG

-165 LAIQPNLQNMQALLL
+165 LAIQPNLQNLQAMLLL
-180 LKSLVAVAGLVGGAW
+180 RSLVAGVGLVGGAW
-195 LLARFV
+195 VMARFV
-201 LPRYFR
+201 LPWYFR

-221 AWCFLVAGIAGWA
+221 AWCFLVAGVAGWA

-241 ALIAGVVIASYPYGT
+241 ALIAGVVVASYPYGT

-279 KIPEPSLPAVLAAL
+279 KIPEPTLPAVLAAL
-293 GGAVFVAASRFA
+293 GGVVFVVLSRFL

-328 GQISEFALVIFSLGT
+328 AQISEFALVIFSLGT
-343 VYKHVSP
+343 IYKHISP
-350 AANSLVLYTVLLTAI
+350 AANSLILYTVLLTAV

-377 ATWLAGVLNALG
+377 ATWLAGVLHALG
-389 LRRWFGEAPPART
+389 LRRWFGRQPAAAPTGEAEGGEGDER
-402 GPARGQPHDDQE
+402 R
-414 SRGDVFLLG
+414 DVFLLG

-432 QHLGHTAP
+432 HHVSRTAP
-440 GLKNR
+440 ALKDR
-445 LVAIDFNPEMLER
+445 MVAIDFNPEMLER
-458 LRAQGVEHHYGD
+458 LRTEGVDNHYGD
-470 ISNMATLEHTG
+470 ISNMATLEHAG
-481 ISRAS
+481 IGRAA

-501 NLQILHAARSLA
+501 NLQILRLVRSIAPKARV
-513 PTARIIVTGDTPEG
+513 IVTGDTPEG
-527 AEQLYAAGADY
+527 AQELYVAGADY
-538 VVMPSALTAEHLAT
+538 VMVPSVLSAEHLAT
-552 ILADRVARLPCPRA
+552 ILADRSPNAL
-566 ARAGVRA
+566 ARA
-573 VPALNCATSGAATA
+573 
-587 SWVSARRST
+587 RRVQ
-596 AAPPAGRPARWASR
+596 AFDLFR
-610 RCAWRSWTPD
+610 R

>member
-16 ILAFLARRLNQPLIL
+16 VLAFVARRLSQPLIL

-42 HVGLHIVSDEAS
+42 HIGLHVVTDEAS

-66 LFLIGLEISVPR
+66 LFLIGLEISLPR

-85 ITVTGLLQVPICA
+85 ITATGLLQVPICA
-98 GLAWVALGPFVASSG
+98 GLAWLVLGPVVASTG

-165 LAIQPNLQNMQALLL
+165 LAIQPNLQNLQAMLLL
-180 LKSLVAVAGLVGGAW
+180 RSLVAGVALVGGAW
-195 LLARFV
+195 VMARFV
-201 LPRYFR
+201 LPAYFR

-221 AWCFLVAGIAGWA
+221 AWCFLVAGVAGWA

-241 ALIAGVVIASYPYGT
+241 ALMAGVVIAAYPYGT

-293 GGAVFVAASRFA
+293 GGVVFVVLSRFL

-343 VYKHVSP
+343 IYKHISP
-350 AANSLVLYTVLLTAI
+350 AANSLILYTVLFTAV
-365 ISTYGILYNHGI
+365 ISTYGIMYNHGI
-377 ATWLAGVLNALG
+377 ATWLAGVLNAVG
-389 LRRWFGEAPPART
+389 LRRWFGAAPVTAEGGAKGT
-402 GPARGQPHDDQE
+402 HGGE
-414 SRGDVFLLG
+414 GSDVFLLG

-432 QHLGHTAP
+432 QHLGRTAP
-440 GLKNR
+440 ALKSR

-458 LRAQGVEHHYGD
+458 LGNEGVESHYGD
-470 ISNMATLEHTG
+470 IANMATMEHAG
-481 ISRAS
+481 IDRAA

-501 NLQILHAARSLA
+501 NLQLLRSARSLA
-513 PTARIIVTGDTPEG
+513 PAARIIVTADSAEG
-527 AEQLYAAGADY
+527 AQELYTAGADY
-538 VVMPSALTAEHLAT
+538 VMVPSALNAEHLAT
-552 ILADRVARLPCPRA
+552 ILADRSPNAL
-566 ARAGVRA
+566 ARA
-573 VPALNCATSGAATA
+573 
-587 SWVSARRST
+587 RRVQ
-596 AAPPAGRPARWASR
+596 AFDLFR
-610 RCAWRSWTPD
+610 R

>member
-16 ILAFLARRLNQPLIL
+16 VLAFVARRLSQPLIL

-42 HVGLHIVSDEAS
+42 HIGLHVVTDEAS

-66 LFLIGLEISVPR
+66 LFLIGLEISLPR

-85 ITVTGLLQVPICA
+85 ITATGLLQVPICA
-98 GLAWVALGPFVASSG
+98 GLAWLVLGPVVASTG

-165 LAIQPNLQNMQALLL
+165 LAIQPNLQNLQAMLLL
-180 LKSLVAVAGLVGGAW
+180 RSLVAGVALVGGAW
-195 LLARFV
+195 VMARFV
-201 LPRYFR
+201 LPAYFR
-207 VIAKSSELVVVSAM
+207 LIAKSSELVVVSAM
-221 AWCFLVAGIAGWA
+221 AWCFLVAGVAGWA

-241 ALIAGVVIASYPYGT
+241 ALMAGVVIAAYPYGT

-293 GGAVFVAASRFA
+293 GGVVFVVLSRFL

-343 VYKHVSP
+343 IYKHISP
-350 AANSLVLYTVLLTAI
+350 AANSLILYTVLFTAV
-365 ISTYGILYNHGI
+365 ISTYGIMYNHGI
-377 ATWLAGVLNALG
+377 ATWLAGVLNAVG
-389 LRRWFGEAPPART
+389 LRRWFGAAPVTAEGGAKGT
-402 GPARGQPHDDQE
+402 HGGE
-414 SRGDVFLLG
+414 GSDVFLLG

-432 QHLGHTAP
+432 QHLGRTAP
-440 GLKNR
+440 ALKSR

-458 LRAQGVEHHYGD
+458 LGNEGVESHYGD
-470 ISNMATLEHTG
+470 IANMATMEHAG
-481 ISRAS
+481 IDRAA

-501 NLQILHAARSLA
+501 NLQLLRSARSLA
-513 PTARIIVTGDTPEG
+513 PAARIIVTADSAEG
-527 AEQLYAAGADY
+527 AQELYTAGADY
-538 VVMPSALTAEHLAT
+538 VMVPSALNAEHLAT
-552 ILADRVARLPCPRA
+552 ILADRSPNAL
-566 ARAGVRA
+566 ARA
-573 VPALNCATSGAATA
+573 
-587 SWVSARRST
+587 RRVQ
-596 AAPPAGRPARWASR
+596 AFDLFR
-610 RCAWRSWTPD
+610 R